1 MNEEQDLKKIEQES
15 YRELMQDGST
25 EIMAGLF
32 FLVFPLLIREPG
44 LAGIFVMFYVLFFPQ
59 FIEVVRKKYVYPR
72 IGYVKLREEEP
83 LKLTAGYVVTVFL
96 LVAAGI
102 VLVYAISIDFII
114 LDMIYRWV
122 PAFFGVIMWAPS
134 VYLKDKTGQNRYYLF
149 GALMTITGFAVAFTD
164 FLPVEVVIMVYTL
177 SWGAAF
183 FVLGIIRAAL
193 FIRKYPVIDSPEDD
207 TSEQ

>member
-1 MNEEQDLKKIEQES
+1 
-15 YRELMQDGST
+15 MQDGST

-114 LDMIYRWV
+114 LDMIYR
-122 PAFFGVIMWAPS
+122 
-134 VYLKDKTGQNRYYLF
+134 
-149 GALMTITGFAVAFTD
+149 
-164 FLPVEVVIMVYTL
+164 
-177 SWGAAF
+177 
-183 FVLGIIRAAL
+183 
-193 FIRKYPVIDSPEDD
+193 
-207 TSEQ
+207 